1 MTIASQSSSVKTYV
15 PAPEPPPEK
24 ARKPG
29 RVGVQLHE
37 VLQAADDLVAR
48 GLKPTIERVRQHLHG
63 GSPNT
68 ISPML
73 DEWFARLAVRLAAP
87 PDGPGAQAAA
97 HDAAHPGRLV
107 DPADDVPLG
116 VAEAARRLWRV
127 ALAHAT
133 QVHNAQIQADHRVL
147 ALEREALA
155 AREAEQQ
162 RREAAFEDKKT
173 DLANALAS
181 SHRAL
186 AAMEAKHE
194 AQLHDAARGL
204 AEAQAD
210 VRALRKA
217 LATAEATTA
226 AVRETATAELASA
239 KRTAK
244 DAEERHIAQER
255 RLLAEVDRAREE
267 AKRAN
272 HAAAQ
277 AATRDQAALTK
288 AAEQLA
294 GVREQLTEEIRLARA
309 DTAAAKSETSAVRAA
324 ALGAQGLADKHLAF
338 RSNELTQARAELDHA
353 STRLQEIRALHER
366 EMTAHEAT
374 RHLLQN
380 AMAAPTTGAAPKGK
394 LDPASPT
401 RSTRKRDGV

>member
-1 MTIASQSSSVKTYV
+1 MTLPTESSSVRSYV

-73 DEWFARLAVRLAAP
+73 DEWFARLAARLAAP
-87 PDGPGAQAAA
+87 TDSAAA
-97 HDAAHPGRLV
+97 LSAARPA

-116 VAEAARRLWRV
+116 VTEAARGLWRA
-127 ALAHAT
+127 ALAHAA
-133 QVHNAQIQADHRVL
+133 QVHNADIQADHRTLV
-147 ALEREALA
+147 LEREALA
-155 AREAEQQ
+155 EREVEQQ
-162 RREAAFEDKKT
+162 RREAAFEDKKA
-173 DLANALAS
+173 DLDNALAS
-181 SHRAL
+181 SQRAIT
-186 AAMEAKHE
+186 AMESMHE
-194 AQLHDAARGL
+194 AQLQDASRAL
-204 AEAQAD
+204 ADAQAD

-226 AVRETATAELASA
+226 ALRETAAADLASA
-239 KRTAK
+239 NRTAK

-267 AKRAN
+267 TKRAN
-272 HAAAQ
+272 HAVVQ
-277 AATRDQAALTK
+277 AATRDQAALTT
-288 AAEQLA
+288 AAEQL
-294 GVREQLTEEIRLARA
+294 VRLREQSTEEIRLARS

-324 ALGAQGLADKHLAF
+324 ALDAQVLADKQLAH

-353 STRLQEIRALHER
+353 SSRLQEIRALHER

-374 RHLLQN
+374 RHLLQR
-380 AMAAPTTGAAPKGK
+380 AMAAPTAAAAPKGRS
-394 LDPASPT
+394 DPAPLK
-401 RSTRKRDGV
+401 RLPHKRDGE